1 MTASRAAPTA
11 APALPLL
18 RPQTGVAPG
27 SPGLAESAATGA
39 LRASMPCAASAAAAA
54 STARTDQAGPT
65 AAPSAVT
72 APRFDWP
79 AAQVG
84 AVMSTRVGGVSRAP
98 WASLN
103 LGRTVGDD
111 ADAVAENRRR
121 FAGCLD
127 GARPVWLRQV
137 HGREVVRLG
146 IDTAEHPQAPADD
159 LRVWLGPCIGARH
172 FEVGAE
178 VLHAF
183 GVEPGLRDAPH
194 FAFTPRADGS
204 PRWHADLPALAI
216 ARLQA
221 AGVHQVRGSGVCTY
235 SDAARFYSH
244 RRDGTTGRMAASIWR
259 R

>member
-1 MTASRAAPTA
+1 
-11 APALPLL
+11 
-18 RPQTGVAPG
+18 
-27 SPGLAESAATGA
+27 
-39 LRASMPCAASAAAAA
+39 
-54 STARTDQAGPT
+54 
-65 AAPSAVT
+65 
-72 APRFDWP
+72 
-79 AAQVG
+79 
-84 AVMSTRVGGVSRAP
+84 MSTRVGGVSRAP

-146 IDTAEHPQAPADD
+146 IDTAEHPQAPADGAWTTERGIACTVSAADCMPVLVAAADGSVVGAAHAGWRGLAAGVVESLLGAMLHGTGLTADD